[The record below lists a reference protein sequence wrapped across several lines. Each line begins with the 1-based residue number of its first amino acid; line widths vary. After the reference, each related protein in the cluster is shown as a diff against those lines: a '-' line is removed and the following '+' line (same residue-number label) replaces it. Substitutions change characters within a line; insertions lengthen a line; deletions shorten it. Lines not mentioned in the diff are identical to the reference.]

1 MDSDSQH
8 RLKETITYC
17 NFIILYFTFRNLS
30 QTNTTK
36 ILKIDLEP
44 TNLPIKEKKIT
55 VPDTKKTKI
64 TCSYSQRTQ
73 KLKFCKNMTTF
84 NFEENT
90 I

>member
-64 TCSYSQRTQ
+64 TCS
-73 KLKFCKNMTTF
+73 
-84 NFEENT
+84 
-90 I
+90 